1 MNQLLIGSICVSDI
15 PKEKLT
21 QAKNGKLYLNIDIWI
36 NADVD
41 QYGNIGSVSVRQS
54 KEQREAKEKKTYIGN
69 FKKSELR
76 QPDAPAQVE
85 IDSLPFWYL
94 FLIVNGPAFLRWPIF
109 LTYKK

>member
-1 MNQLLIGSICVSDI
+1 MIMNQLFNGSICVSDI
-15 PKEKLT
+15 PKGNLT

-69 FKKSELR
+69 FKKSELK
-76 QPDAPAQVE
+76 QPDAPAQNV
-85 IDSLPFWYL
+85 IDDLPF
-94 FLIVNGPAFLRWPIF
+94 
-109 LTYKK
+109 

>member
-1 MNQLLIGSICVSDI
+1 MNQLFNGSICVSDI

-76 QPDAPAQVE
+76 QPDAPPADILE
-85 IDSLPFWYL
+85 DLPF
-94 FLIVNGPAFLRWPIF
+94 
-109 LTYKK
+109 

>member
-1 MNQLLIGSICVSDI
+1 MIMNQLFNGSICVSDI

-36 NADVD
+36 NENVD

-54 KEQREAKEKKTYIGN
+54 KEQREAKERKTYIGN

-85 IDSLPFWYL
+85 IDSLPF
-94 FLIVNGPAFLRWPIF
+94 
-109 LTYKK
+109 

>member
-76 QPDAPAQVE
+76 QPDAPAAD
-85 IDSLPFWYL
+85 ILSDLPF
-94 FLIVNGPAFLRWPIF
+94 
-109 LTYKK
+109 